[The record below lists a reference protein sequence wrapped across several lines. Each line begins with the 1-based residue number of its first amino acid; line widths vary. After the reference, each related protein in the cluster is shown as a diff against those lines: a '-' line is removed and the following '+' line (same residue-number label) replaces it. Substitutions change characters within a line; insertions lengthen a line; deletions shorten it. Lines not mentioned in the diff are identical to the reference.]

1 VIAVL
6 SAASLVGQVLTHG
19 FGLSGGLIEL
29 YVRITDVDRE
39 LSVPSWF
46 QSMVL
51 LACAAALWTVAD
63 EVRHAGGR
71 WDRHWRLLAAAF
83 AYLSIDEL
91 AGLHE
96 LASIPIRTAFGLD
109 GVLRFAWILV
119 AVPLVLAFVAVLVP
133 FLRALPR
140 PTLMAISICG
150 ALYVGGAVGLEMVGG
165 VLTERGGMDTLAY
178 SAEASVEELCEMLG
192 MTFFLAAVAQ
202 HRRRYVERAV
212 GADVRG
218 ATRALSPSE
227 NRTGSLARD
236 PDLQ

>member
-1 VIAVL
+1 M
-6 SAASLVGQVLTHG
+6 LTRG

-63 EVRHAGGR
+63 EIRHAGGR

-83 AYLSIDEL
+83 AHLSIDEL

-140 PTLMAISICG
+140 PALMAFLICG

-202 HRRRYVERAV
+202 HRRRYVEQTV
-212 GADVRG
+212 GGGAAVRG
-218 ATRALSPSE
+218 AARAPSLSE
-227 NRTGSLARD
+227 NRTGPLERE
-236 PDLQ
+236 PGLQ